1 MTRSRRPLRANR
13 LRSERCAQLELRTTS
28 KLGVAATGLRGG
40 QSILRQRRQKCFSR
54 QKPASSRRG
63 LPFLNTPWPSRP
75 RLAVARSPQ
84 AQRVDYW
91 LAAEESLAAS
101 GLAWTEFLNSPVQP
115 QEIALGESVID
126 GAGAAVRQ
134 SNGKSM
140 LEPIETIARRQ
151 WRSHLKLEIRQIDRG
166 CICHVHPVVADK
178 SGFCWNP
185 KLIEG
190 TVQEMTRS
198 PTEVVI
204 LNHGARTG
212 QGKPGQAG
220 PVKRRKFES
229 ASLLLFRKNPHHRGS
244 TAAKCER
251 RPAPGSCSRSDATLW
266 VLLVWSVLAP
276 WPRARARVR

>member
-1 MTRSRRPLRANR
+1 MA
-13 LRSERCAQLELRTTS
+13 
-28 KLGVAATGLRGG
+28 RGG
-40 QSILRQRRQKCFSR
+40 RIAGRQR
-54 QKPASSRRG
+54 
-63 LPFLNTPWPSRP
+63 
-75 RLAVARSPQ
+75 AR
-84 AQRVDYW
+84 
-91 LAAEESLAAS
+91 
-101 GLAWTEFLNSPVQP
+101 WTEFLNSPVQP

-126 GAGAAVRQ
+126 GAGGAVRQ

-212 QGKPGQAG
+212 QGKPGRLAPLNDANLSPPRCCYSEKILTTEDQ
-220 PVKRRKFES
+220 RRRS
-229 ASLLLFRKNPHHRGS
+229 VRGGQRRGAAHAPTLLFG
-244 TAAKCER
+244 CCWC
-251 RPAPGSCSRSDATLW
+251 G
-266 VLLVWSVLAP
+266 VY
-276 WPRARARVR
+276 